1 MAEQAGART
10 EPASARRKADARRK
24 GQVPFSRDLS
34 MALVLMAAL
43 GVLSLTSEATVQALI
58 RMLREWWSM
67 AVNPRS
73 WSAGTAEMLQAAMLK
88 MGSDSLIILLPVL
101 ACVLVMATG
110 ATVAQTGLLWK
121 QDAFSL
127 DLSRINPIAGLRRL
141 CSLRAVVELA
151 KAGLKVVVVAIAGF
165 LAIRTDLESLPLW
178 VQRGVDHLLGAT
190 GWLLLSVSIW
200 VGLALTAL
208 AVADFGYQRFEWNRN
223 LRMTRQEVK
232 EETRESEGD
241 PVLRSRIKTLQRQ
254 MARQRMM
261 AAVPTADVVV
271 TNPTHVAVALRYDQ
285 RAMMAPVV
293 VAKGAELLAER
304 IKEVAREHGIMIVE
318 QPVVARSLYKL
329 VRIGSEIPADLYRA
343 VAEILALV
351 YRAKGVRVGTA

>member
-10 EPASARRKADARRK
+10 EPASARRKAEARRK

-43 GVLSLTSEATVQALI
+43 GVLSLTSEATIQALLRI
-58 RMLREWWSM
+58 LREWWSM
-67 AVNPRS
+67 AADPRS
-73 WSAGTAEMLQAAMLK
+73 WSAATAEMLQAAMLK

-121 QDAFSL
+121 QDAFGF
-127 DLSRINPIAGLRRL
+127 DLSRISPIAGLQRL

-151 KAGLKVVVVAIAGF
+151 KAGLKVVVVAVAGY
-165 LAIRTDLESLPLW
+165 LAIRTDVESLPLW

-190 GWLLLSVSIW
+190 GWLLLSVSLW

-208 AVADFGYQRFEWNRN
+208 AVADYGYQRFEWSRN

-232 EETRESEGD
+232 DETRESEGD
-241 PVLRSRIKTLQRQ
+241 PLVRSRIKTLQRQ

-261 AAVPTADVVV
+261 AAVPQADVVV
-271 TNPTHVAVALRYDQ
+271 TNPTHIAVALRYDQ
-285 RAMMAPVV
+285 RAMKAPVV

-318 QPVVARSLYKL
+318 QPMVARSLYKL
-329 VRIGSEIPADLYRA
+329 VRIGQEIPADLYRA

-351 YRAKGVRVGTA
+351 YRAKGLRVGTT